1 MTAPLPSTRH
11 AHDCRLDG
19 RVALVTA
26 GANGIGEGIAMA
38 FARQGADVALADVD
52 TENSARVAEAI
63 RALGRQA
70 LFVPTDMANTEQV
83 RAAVAQVA
91 AHFGRIDILA
101 NNAGGGRPVAFM
113 EQSERS
119 WRRHIDLNLIS
130 MLTAT
135 QVAAAGMI
143 SGGRGG
149 CIVNIASSEALRAAP
164 GYAVYAACKAGM
176 VSFTRS
182 MALELADHNICVH
195 AMAPDMID
203 TPGLRPYYAQ
213 ASVADIDS
221 RDRYI
226 PMRRMGTMDEVGDI
240 VAFLVSDMASYLN
253 GVTIPVDGGAS
264 ASHGWTRA
272 PGSRKWVL
280 HHP

>member
-1 MTAPLPSTRH
+1 MLNPERPRS
-11 AHDCRLDG
+11 HDCRLDG
-19 RVALVTA
+19 QVALVTA

-38 FARQGADVALADVD
+38 VARQGADVAIADID
-52 TENSARVAEAI
+52 TANGERVAEAV
-63 RALGRQA
+63 RALGRRA
-70 LFVPTDMANTEQV
+70 LFTATDMTDGAQV
-83 RAAVAQVA
+83 RETVQRVA
-91 AHFGRIDILA
+91 AHFGGLSLLA

-119 WRRHIDLNLIS
+119 WRRHIELNLMS

-135 QVAAAGMI
+135 QAAAAVMVAAR
-143 SGGRGG
+143 RGG
-149 CIVNIASSEALRAAP
+149 TIVNIASSEALRAAP

-176 VSFTRS
+176 LSFTRS
-182 MALELADHNICVH
+182 MALELADHDIRVH
-195 AMAPDMID
+195 ALAPDMID

-213 ASVADIDS
+213 ASAAEIDS

-226 PMRRMGTMDEVGDI
+226 PQRRMGTIDEIGDV
-240 VAFLVSDMASYLN
+240 VAFLASGMASYLN
-253 GVTIPVDGGAS
+253 GLTIPVDGGAS

-272 PGSRKWVL
+272 PGSRRWVL